1 MDDNVEFSNELN
13 ELTAVWVPSESK
25 VYLYGTGVDE
35 RSVEV
40 ASVEKAEEVYWNFVY
55 QFEQGHHGH

>member
-25 VYLYGTGVDE
+25 VYLYGTGGDE
-35 RSVEV
+35 QSVEV

-55 QFEQGHHGH
+55 QF